1 MDEYQFFEDW
11 WNVESEEDF
20 RQPVCVWCFRDCAE
34 CLVKALRGTWHRGEV
49 IIPKREET
57 EDNEEVFSV

>member
-1 MDEYQFFEDW
+1 MDEFQFYEDW

-34 CLVKALRGTWHRGEV
+34 CLVKALKGTWHRGEV
-49 IIPKREET
+49 IIPKHDS

>member
-1 MDEYQFFEDW
+1 MDDFQFYEDW

-20 RQPVCVWCFRDCAE
+20 RQPVCVGCFRDCAE
-34 CLVKALRGTWHRGEV
+34 CLVKALKGTWHRGEV

>member
-1 MDEYQFFEDW
+1 MDEFHFFEDW

-34 CLVKALRGTWHRGEV
+34 CLVRTLKGTWHRGEV